1 LRCCKKLWFCFVF
14 YSTCITFVDENERR
28 DMYKNLFST
37 AILLIFKPLDAWK
50 KLNSKQTDDQE
61 SFLSGYVYPFI
72 GLITLTAF
80 IGVLFTRKQFDFQI
94 ALKESI
100 LVLLSVFGGF
110 FLASYLF
117 NEMWHTL
124 FHRER
129 DMKLCQRF
137 VGYASSLMYCLYIV
151 LSLFPEFFFLRFFL
165 LYTFYMVWEGAIPF
179 MEVKE
184 SEQLKF
190 VGFATLIIILTPLAI
205 EFILGL
211 MMPGLRI

>member
-1 LRCCKKLWFCFVF
+1 
-14 YSTCITFVDENERR
+14 
-28 DMYKNLFST
+28 MYKNLFNT
-37 AILLIFKPLDAWK
+37 AISLIFKPSDTWK
-50 KLNSKQTDDQE
+50 KLNEKQTDNQE
-61 SFLSGYVYPFI
+61 SFLSDYVYPFI

-80 IGVLFTRKQFDFQI
+80 IGVLFTRKQFDLQI
-94 ALKESI
+94 ALKETI
-100 LVLLSVFGGF
+100 LILLTVFGGF
-110 FLASYLF
+110 FLASCLL

-137 VGYASSLMYCLYIV
+137 VGYSSSLMYCLYIV

-190 VGFATLIIILTPLAI
+190 VGFATLIIVLAPLAL

-211 MMPGLRI
+211 IMPGLRI